1 MTARLLWNT
10 TKVTQAS
17 YGILLRPRWSL
28 LSAKFHYRLLGVGYL
43 GLQSAIVTI
52 ALEWKANSCYSEK
65 SEFADA
71 LLYKCILRNFLFWS
85 DISSFGG
92 REGAEA

>member
-65 SEFADA
+65 SEFADVV
-71 LLYKCILRNFLFWS
+71 
-85 DISSFGG
+85 
-92 REGAEA
+92 